1 MNQPI
6 SLAGTP
12 AASPLGYYSWVFA
25 HLARDPVYILIIIY
39 IFLPYLSN
47 TVIGDPVRGQAT
59 IGYVQSLS
67 AWLVALTIP
76 FLGAIAD
83 KDGRRK
89 PWVIGTAIAIS
100 LASIGLWWVTP
111 QQGLDGVTLGL
122 VLLFVIYTAFPVSEV
137 FHNAM
142 LPSIVPANKAGLISG
157 LGFSSGNMSGLVLM
171 LFVLFAF
178 AMPGVQPWSF
188 LPDEPWFGIDQSL
201 FEHDRLIGPLCGI
214 WILIFTLPVL
224 FFTPDGEVSSR
235 SWKDSAK
242 EGVRDLFETIRQVRH
257 YANIARYLLAR
268 MLYNDGMAAVLTFA
282 GIYASGVFGWGSIE
296 LLIFGLLTSFSAM
309 IGAWLGGLLD
319 DWLGS
324 LRTLRL
330 VTILNAVAL
339 ISLVSVTS
347 DTVLFLIPVSTEPVW
362 DFPYFSTVSELYVLA
377 NNQFFALVFVTNLGA
392 SRTLMARISPPEM
405 TSQFF
410 ALFGLS
416 STVTLF
422 VGPLLVATIT
432 DITESTRLG
441 VGSLAILIIAGS
453 LVLLSVKDER
463 SQKATA
469 IRV

>member
-47 TVIGDPVRGQAT
+47 SVIGDPVRGQAT
-59 IGYVQSLS
+59 IGYVQSFS

-89 PWVIGTAIAIS
+89 PWVIGTVLAIS

-188 LPDEPWFGIDQSL
+188 LPDEPWFGIDQTL

-224 FFTPDGEVSSR
+224 VFTPDGEVSSR

-282 GIYASGVFGWGSIE
+282 GIYASGVFGWGSID

-319 DWLGS
+319 DWFGS

-347 DTVLFLIPVSTEPVW
+347 NTVLFLIPVSTEPVW
-362 DFPYFSTVSELYVLA
+362 DFPYFSTVSELYYLA

-422 VGPLLVATIT
+422 VGPLLVATVT
-432 DITESTRLG
+432 DITESSRLG

-469 IRV
+469 I